1 MNTTENV
8 DIQKIISEIRA
19 EIDESSMEDL
29 LSFDEIPI
37 RNTPNISEA
46 RSYINAN
53 WNIPYYRDIGTSG
66 PKGFIKRVIRKT
78 IRCVVLPLCT
88 DQSNLN
94 LNMATA
100 FNILM
105 DQIEEQQKQI
115 DLMKKHLVRLNNKVR
130 FYEGK
135 GAK

>member
-1 MNTTENV
+1 MNSMGNV

-19 EIDESSMEDL
+19 EINESSMDDL
-29 LSFDEIPI
+29 LAFEEIPI
-37 RNTPNISEA
+37 RNTPNIREA
-46 RSYINAN
+46 RCYINAN
-53 WNIPYYRDIGTSG
+53 WNVPFYHDMGMSG
-66 PKGFIKRVIRKT
+66 PKGLIKRVIRKA

-88 DQSNLN
+88 DQNNLN

-135 GAK
+135 DAI